1 MARIGVEPTLTNVKQ
16 ALTEMGHEIVDVHS
30 EEDAAGCDT
39 IIISGMDQNMMG
51 ISDTFIE
58 GPVINAE
65 GASVEEICQLVNH
78 RLG

>member
-16 ALTEMGHEIVDVHS
+16 ALTEMGHEVVDVHS

-39 IIISGMDQNMMG
+39 IIISGMDQNMMV

>member
-16 ALTEMGHEIVDVHS
+16 ALTEMGHEVVDVHS